1 MDFKTDKNLNWIVNI
16 DEFEILMELLHNNEE
31 KFNQIIQEKIN
42 SEVTQDKNGRNFE
55 KILGGYKYNYTSKE
69 INHFDK
75 IMDYLKSKLKDS

>member
-1 MDFKTDKNLNWIVNI
+1 MYIRVERRL
-16 DEFEILMELLHNNEE
+16 NEE

-42 SEVTQDKNGRNFE
+42 LEVTQDKNGRNFE